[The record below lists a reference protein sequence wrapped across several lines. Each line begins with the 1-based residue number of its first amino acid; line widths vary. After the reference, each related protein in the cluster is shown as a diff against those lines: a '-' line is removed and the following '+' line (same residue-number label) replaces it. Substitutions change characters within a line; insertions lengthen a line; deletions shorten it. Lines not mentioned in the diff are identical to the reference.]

1 MEHSPVMSLVWQ
13 IAAIEAADS
22 RYEFIEPEH
31 FFIAL
36 CKLEGFAN
44 VTRLRGLGVPESQVS
59 AVEAEIDLLMGLF
72 TRYGI
77 QTTSMRHELRQSL
90 GEGGFRPAAEAA
102 DVMLHRSGESRR
114 AFERAEKV
122 ARKKNARVLAI
133 FHLLA
138 GLLHQPGSS
147 LVHWLQ
153 SHRINVAGLRQSAE
167 TTNLVPGQS
176 RGRPATPPPT
186 ITAPATEPLPATPVA
201 AETFVSR
208 YSFNITR
215 HVQQLRTP
223 PGQMPTDILQ
233 AVIAILLRPARN
245 NPLILTER
253 QGLVRQMMYHLAWN
267 FLHTPEFSEWRT
279 IQIVQPDLA
288 ALADKIT
295 YQGEFPDRFQRLLR
309 EITGISDTILF
320 IDNIETIIGSGTV
333 HVDMDAVID
342 TLVAVLGDGGVQ
354 CIGATTPDEYTRY
367 IRRHD
372 GLGKLFTPHQLKLT
386 VPVARIP
393 EPVALETGSFD
404 RPRPPATP
412 LMSSAPPAFIGMTA
426 SRGQTRK
433 SPLVDHLTGTLKSH
447 LTRFGITLEVSPSAE
462 QALARLAADEES
474 TRLRETFVS
483 QIENP
488 LGGMIL
494 RGEVE
499 YGQTVRLDESR
510 GVFVLRRGMG

>member
-22 RYEFIEPEH
+22 HYEFIEPEH

-59 AVEAEIDLLMGLF
+59 TVEAEIDLLMGLF

-77 QTTSMRHELRQSL
+77 QTTSLRHELRQSL
-90 GEGGFRPAAEAA
+90 GEGGFHPPADAD
-102 DVMLHRSGESRR
+102 DVMLHRSDESRR

-138 GLLHQPGSS
+138 GLLHQPGGS

-153 SHRINVAGLRQSAE
+153 KRHINVAGLRQSAE
-167 TTNLVPGQS
+167 TTNLVPGQP

-186 ITAPATEPLPATPVA
+186 ITAPATEPLPATPTVP
-201 AETFVSR
+201 ETFVSR

-215 HVQQLRTP
+215 HAQQLRTP
-223 PGQMPTDILQ
+223 PGEMPTDILQ
-233 AVIAILLRPARN
+233 AVIAILQRPARN

-267 FLHTPEFSEWRT
+267 FLQNPEFSEWRT
-279 IQIVQPDLA
+279 LQIVQPDLA

-295 YQGEFPDRFQRLLR
+295 YQGEFPDRFQKLLQ
-309 EITGISDTILF
+309 EITGINDTILF

-342 TLVAVLGDGGVQ
+342 TLVSVLGDGGVQ

-393 EPVALETGSFD
+393 EPVALETGSFN
-404 RPRPPATP
+404 RPHARPAPP
-412 LMSSAPPAFIGMTA
+412 MSSAPPAFIGISA
-426 SRGQTRK
+426 SSAQVRQ
-433 SPLVDHLTGTLKSH
+433 SPLVDHLTRTLKSH
-447 LTRFGITLEVSPSAE
+447 LTRFGITLEVSASAQ
-462 QALARLAADEES
+462 QALAQLAADGQS

-499 YGQTVRLDESR
+499 YGQTVRVDEAH
-510 GVFVLRRGMG
+510 GEFVVRRMAG